1 MMRIKNKHIISI
13 AAAVAWLLA
22 GTTGLQ
28 AQSRLSL
35 SLGECLGMASS
46 ADVSVRNAALDVSS
60 ARARKQE
67 ALAEYFPTVSA
78 TALGF
83 HSLDPLL
90 DIGVIDILGHSDMA
104 WTIKNYVDGI
114 APQYDLPTH
123 YRTLQYGY
131 GATVSVT
138 QPIFA
143 GGRIVSGNRL
153 ASLGIEAAE
162 LQKAIAVRD
171 SGLEIE
177 RKYWQIIS
185 LKSKVE
191 TLDKAL
197 EMLTR
202 LSEDAASAVSAGLV
216 SDSDLL
222 QVNLKVN
229 ELKSKRLQAV
239 SGIRLLKMDLF
250 NSIGQD
256 YSVTSLCA
264 DESAPYIDDID
275 LSGALGGRGSPGSH
289 YQDEEGS
296 ASATAETRLLGL
308 QVRAKELEKKMA
320 VGEALPTVALGGMY
334 GYGHYIGDGA
344 ANGALYAMVKIPLS
358 DWGKTSKK
366 IIRYNNE
373 IEKAKNEEEYL
384 GEMLVL
390 KSRKLW
396 LDLTTAW
403 EEKSIAEESVS
414 IAEDSLMKIEA
425 NYKAGLSTLSELL
438 QAETSLRQ
446 SQDALTDALIS
457 YRESLTAWQN
467 Q

>member
-1 MMRIKNKHIISI
+1 MRNKINILFAITVLVLLCPLGIS
-13 AAAVAWLLA
+13 AQGKLSMSLEDCLKKVAD
-22 GTTGLQ
+22 GN
-28 AQSRLSL
+28 
-35 SLGECLGMASS
+35 
-46 ADVSVRNAALDVSS
+46 VNVRNAVLDEAS

-104 WTIKNYVDGI
+104 WTIKNRIDEI

-143 GGRIVSGNRL
+143 GGRIVNGNRL

-162 LQKAIAVRD
+162 LKSGMVLRD
-171 SGLEIE
+171 TEIE
-177 RKYWQIIS
+177 VEGKYWQIIS

-197 EMLTR
+197 EMLAS
-202 LSEDAASAVSAGLV
+202 LSGDAGSAVSAGLI
-216 SDSDLL
+216 SDTDLL
-222 QVNLKVN
+222 QVNLKIN
-229 ELKSKRLQAV
+229 ELKSKRVQAI

-250 NSIGQD
+250 NSISQP

-264 DESAPYIDDID
+264 GEDAPFIDDID
-275 LSGALGGRGSPGSH
+275 LSETLEGLQEPGAYYKS
-289 YQDEEGS
+289 EEEIA
-296 ASATAETRLLGL
+296 ASTAEKKLLGL
-308 QVRAKELEKKMA
+308 QVEAKELEKKMT
-320 VGEALPTVALGGMY
+320 VGEVLPTVALGGMY

-358 DWGKTSKK
+358 DWGKASRR
-366 IIRYNNE
+366 IERCNNE
-373 IEKAKNEEEYL
+373 IEKARNEEEYL
-384 GEMLVL
+384 SSMLIL

-396 LDLTTAW
+396 IDLTTAW
-403 EEKSIAEESVS
+403 EEKSIAEESVA
-414 IAEDSLMKIEA
+414 IATDSLKKIEA
-425 NYKAGLSTLSELL
+425 SYKAGLKTVSELL
-438 QAETSLRQ
+438 QAEAELRQ
-446 SQDALTDALIS
+446 SEDALTDALIS
-457 YRESLTAWQN
+457 YRQSLSAWEN